1 MFLEQ
6 IFHWKSKMFQ
16 KCFLIF
22 LIIFGISLFS
32 FAQPTEKAKLF
43 FTKNEATALPGKV
56 LNITYFISN
65 TSEDTIRV
73 LANFEV
79 PENWK
84 IINSPGM
91 LKISPGEKKLSVVT
105 LQIVSSN
112 LVGKFQVKAKA
123 SEFQTNRL
131 FSTDTFNVQVQEV
144 ENISLQLIKK
154 QEYVN
159 AGEDITATYLV
170 QNLGNT
176 EKKVF
181 FETNNCDIVGSP
193 ELKLN
198 PGESAQV
205 SIIKTTSAEIDESN
219 NESFTLRAK
228 IADRLVESLY
238 NTVLVFPSKN
248 AKKDQFFRFPVKLS
262 STFLTTNRQNN
273 FETAY
278 QFQLEGS
285 GALDTEGKH
294 HLEFLARGPN
304 NSDLSYLGLHDQ
316 YYISYLNKNVEIFA
330 GDKTFSLT
338 PLTEN
343 SRFGRGTENRI
354 ILNNG
359 LDFGFMYVKP
369 RFYEEIENEMAVYTG
384 FSFKEKN
391 NIRLYYISK
400 KYSIE
405 EEPVNLTSISSELSP
420 FKKTSLELEYSWG
433 IEKMESSDA
442 FRTNLSS
449 QFYIFFLSGSYYY
462 AGKNYPG
469 YYKNSTFYSG
479 NLSARITP
487 KLNIGL
493 YMKEDFLNAQ
503 LDTFFVT
510 APYSRSVQS
519 SINYKVATRAN
530 LKFFWREYEKK
541 DRFSLGKFHYETSS
555 FNLQFN
561 QNFKRLN
568 YDLAA
573 EIGETTNYLL
583 TENNK
588 QKSYR
593 GTANLYYRI
602 NSSHS
607 IRTFGSWSNINEFV
621 SGDQRNLT
629 AGLSVT
635 SRISKNFRANLYI
648 QNAYDIDD
656 YYKNRNLMQ
665 LNLDYSFLK
674 KHTLSLRSFYTIF
687 KQVVND
693 PEFTMALTYSYNF
706 GIPLKRVLKS
716 GSIAGRITNEN
727 DEGVKGILIQTLN
740 KSAITDSNGDFEL
753 KSLPPG
759 KHLVS
764 IDRSKLEINE
774 LPGIPVPI
782 QLDVIEDETTALNFR
797 ITRGATVYGQLK
809 INSNELNFTA
819 NQPVIPDN
827 IIVELKTTTETYRI
841 ATDKEGKFTFPLVR
855 PGNAVFTI
863 YSNSIPKGYY
873 AEQLVFDLNL
883 QPAEKKQLEILLE
896 ARKRNIIFKS
906 TDLPVLNSKIQVP
919 AKMANTA
926 KSDLD
931 SQRIYYTV
939 QVGAFSKPLSK
950 DSKFLQGEQFY
961 FEKQINNFHK
971 YFIGKYNTLE
981 EAQDALKILKLRYR
995 NSFIV
1000 VIQNEKVQTLK
1011 EFQNQ

>member
-1 MFLEQ
+1 MFRK
-6 IFHWKSKMFQ
+6 W
-16 KCFLIF
+16 
-22 LIIFGISLFS
+22 LIIFFILFELNLFS
-32 FAQPTEKAKLF
+32 FAQPVEKAKLF
-43 FTKNEATALPGKV
+43 FTKNEATAVPGKV
-56 LNITYFISN
+56 LNIAYFISN
-65 TSEDTIRV
+65 ISEDTIRV
-73 LANFEV
+73 LSNFEV

-84 IINSPGM
+84 IINKPGIQK
-91 LKISPGEKKLSVVT
+91 LSPGEKKLSILT
-105 LQIVSSN
+105 LQVVSDN
-112 LVGKFQVKAKA
+112 LVGKFQVTAKA
-123 SEFQTNRL
+123 AEL
-131 FSTDTFNVQVQEV
+131 DTKSLLSAAIFNVQVQEV
-144 ENISLQLIKK
+144 ENITLQLIKK
-154 QEYVN
+154 QDFIN
-159 AGEDITATYLV
+159 AGEDITATYLIR
-170 QNLGNT
+170 NLGNT
-176 EKKVF
+176 EKKIF
-181 FETNNCDIVGSP
+181 LETNNCDVVGSP
-193 ELKLN
+193 EVKLN

-205 SIIKTTSAEIDESN
+205 SIIKTTSAEIVESS

-228 IADRLVESLY
+228 IADRLIESLY

-248 AKKDQFFRFPVKLS
+248 AKRDPFFRFPVKLS

-278 QFQLEGS
+278 QFQLEGA
-285 GALDTEGKH
+285 GTLDPDGKH
-294 HLEFLARGPN
+294 FLEFMARGPN
-304 NSDLSYLGLHDQ
+304 NSNLSYLGLHDQ
-316 YYISYLNKNVEIFA
+316 YYLSYSNKNVEIFA
-330 GDKTFSLT
+330 GDKSFTLT

-343 SRFGRGTENRI
+343 SRFGRGTESRI

-359 LDFGFMYVKP
+359 LDVGFLYVKP
-369 RFYEEIENEMAVYTG
+369 RFYEEIENEMAVYSG
-384 FSFKEKN
+384 FSFNEKN

-400 KYSIE
+400 KYSME
-405 EEPVNLTSISSELSP
+405 EEPVNLASISSELSP
-420 FKKTSLELEYSWG
+420 FEKTSLELEYSRG

-449 QFYIFFLSGSYYY
+449 QFYIFQFSGSYYY

-493 YMKEDFLNAQ
+493 YMKEDFFNAQ

-510 APYSRSVQS
+510 APYSRSIQS
-519 SINYKVATRAN
+519 AINYKVASRAN

-561 QNFKRLN
+561 QNLKRLN

-583 TENNK
+583 PETGNK
-588 QKSYR
+588 QKSFR
-593 GTANLYYRI
+593 GSANFYYRI

-607 IRTFGSWSNINEFV
+607 IRAFGSWSNINEFV

-629 AGLSVT
+629 AGLSAT
-635 SRISKNFRANLYI
+635 SRLSKNFRASLYI

-706 GIPLKRVLKS
+706 GIPVKRVLKS
-716 GSIAGRITNEN
+716 GTIAGRITNVN

-753 KSLPPG
+753 KSVPPG
-759 KHLVS
+759 KHLVT

-774 LPGIPVPI
+774 LPGIPIPI
-782 QLDVIEDETTALNFR
+782 QLDVFEDETTALNFR
-797 ITRGATVYGQLK
+797 ITHGAVVYGQLK
-809 INSNELNFTA
+809 INSTELNIPA
-819 NQPVIPDN
+819 SQPVIPEN
-827 IIVELKTTTETYRI
+827 IIVELKTSTETYRI
-841 ATDKEGKFTFPLVR
+841 TTDKEGKFSFPLIR
-855 PGNAVFTI
+855 PGNAEFTI
-863 YSNSIPKGYY
+863 YSNSIPKGFY

-883 QPAEKKQLEILLE
+883 QPGERKNLEIVLE
-896 ARKRNIIFKS
+896 AKKRNIIFKNME
-906 TDLPVLNSKIQVP
+906 LLVLNSKNQVP
-919 AKMANTA
+919 VKVVDTV

-931 SQRIYYTV
+931 SQRIFYAV
-939 QVGAFSKPLSK
+939 QIGAFRNPLSQ
-950 DSKFLQGEQFY
+950 DSEFLKGEQFY

-981 EAQDALKILKLRYR
+981 EAQDALKDLKTRYR

-1000 VIQNEKVQTLK
+1000 VIQNKKVLTLK